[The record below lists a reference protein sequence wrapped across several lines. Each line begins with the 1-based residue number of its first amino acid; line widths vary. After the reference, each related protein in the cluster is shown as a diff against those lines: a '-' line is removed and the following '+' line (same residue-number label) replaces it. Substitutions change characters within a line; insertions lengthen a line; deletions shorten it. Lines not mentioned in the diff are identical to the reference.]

1 MTGDDTGSRRDV
13 GGFDDE
19 ESQAGVGGDDLV
31 GVVVAGKYRVQ
42 RLVAKGGMGRIY
54 LAEQLPLERPVAL
67 KVLDSRYVQ
76 GDQDP
81 GFQKRFLLEAATV
94 AKLSHPNTVRIFDYG
109 RFDVGGLETYFMV
122 MEYLE
127 GRTLRQALRQEGPL
141 PPARAVEVVRE
152 VARALREAHRH
163 GIVHRDL
170 KPSNVML
177 VPSDEGELVKVLD
190 FGIAKLVRDD
200 TEDLT
205 MGGKFI
211 GSPRYM
217 APEQIRHTQL
227 DGRTDLYAL
236 GVLLFE
242 VLTGRVPFRGE
253 KAVQTL
259 VMHLN
264 EPVPPLRLRGG
275 AAPPPELEAL
285 VLRCLAKKPEDR
297 YADVE
302 AFIGALDE
310 LPPLPGLTGASLA
323 SRASM
328 QSLNVR
334 REPEPSGVDTDAS
347 DGSPPRGQAVTG
359 TGLVEPTRRRS
370 PWPIVAL
377 VAAAVIVAAG
387 VFLLGRNDDDA
398 VAVPSPPVAASAPP
412 PATAPVAVVASEPE
426 RPTPSAREAADSA
439 AAGGPARAAPATV
452 RLETTPPGVEVWDGK
467 TMIGQA
473 PLDVPAEA
481 KRLTLR
487 RGGYELQTWD
497 VKPEQAGTTVRR
509 ALAPTIPRPPPPRR
523 PPPPASRPPDDM
535 DIRTTR

>member
-1 MTGDDTGSRRDV
+1 MTGDDTGSRRDA
-13 GGFDDE
+13 GGADDE
-19 ESQAGVGGDDLV
+19 EAQAGGVAGDDLA

-42 RLVAKGGMGRIY
+42 RLVATGGMGRIY

-109 RFDVGGLETYFMV
+109 RFEGGGLETYFMV

-141 PPARAVEVVRE
+141 APARAVEVVRE

-177 VPSDEGELVKVLD
+177 VPTDEGEIVKVLD

-227 DGRTDLYAL
+227 DGRTDLYSL

-264 EPVPPLRLRGG
+264 DPVPPLRLRGG
-275 AAPPPELEAL
+275 APPPPELEAL
-285 VLRCLAKKPEDR
+285 VLRCLAKKPDDR
-297 YADVE
+297 FADVE
-302 AFIGALDE
+302 AFIAALDA

-323 SRASM
+323 SRASF

-334 REPEPSGVDTDAS
+334 SEPSGVDNDAS
-347 DGSPPRGQAVTG
+347 EPSPPRGQAVTG
-359 TGLVEPTRRRS
+359 TGLVEPPARRRS
-370 PWPIVAL
+370 ILPGLALAVAL
-377 VAAAVIVAAG
+377 VAVGAGLVLFGSRKAEESAAAAP
-387 VFLLGRNDDDA
+387 A
-398 VAVPSPPVAASAPP
+398 PVTAPAPP
-412 PATAPVAVVASEPE
+412 PTQAPAPVVAAEPE
-426 RPTPSAREAADSA
+426 RPTP
-439 AAGGPARAAPATV
+439 PPTQAAPAPV
-452 RLETTPPGVEVWDGK
+452 RLETSPPGAEVWDAQ
-467 TMIGQA
+467 TLIGRT

-481 KRLTLR
+481 KRLTLK
-487 RGGYELQTWD
+487 RGGYEALTLE
-497 VKPEQAGTTVRR
+497 VKPEEAGTTVRR
-509 ALAPTIPRPPPPRR
+509 ALAPTVPRPPPPRK
-523 PPPPASRPPDDM
+523 PPPATPKRPPDDM